1 MPDGPLNDIT
11 VIDLTRVLAGP
22 YCTMMLHDL
31 GARVI
36 KVEQPGSGDDA
47 REIGPFLG
55 PLSGYFASIN
65 RGKESIALDLR
76 NDSDRKVF
84 ELLLGSA
91 DVLIE
96 NFRPG
101 VMERLGYPWAVLKER
116 HPGLVYAAVSGFG
129 QNGPYSNRPA
139 YDLVVQAMGGVMS
152 LTGHP
157 GGEPTRVG
165 TSIGDIAAAL
175 FTTVGITSALHHR
188 ARTGEGGM
196 IDVAM
201 LDCQIA
207 ILENAIVR
215 HAATG
220 EIPGPLG
227 TRHPSIVPFDAFRTG
242 DGHIVIAAG
251 NDDLFQKLCD
261 VLELP
266 HLAADGRF
274 ATNAMRAGHVDALQ
288 EELEKVLTGRP
299 GEHWLALLQDAG
311 VPCGS
316 INTVADVMADPH
328 VASRNMI
335 VTAED
340 ARAGAIR
347 MSGNPIKFS
356 AFDDPARRGNVPGL
370 DEHRESILRELRDR
384 ESAG

>member
-1 MPDGPLNDIT
+1 MPDGPLNGIT

-36 KVEQPGSGDDA
+36 KVEQPDTGDDA
-47 REIGPFLG
+47 REIGPFMG

-65 RGKESIALDLR
+65 RGKESIALNLR
-76 NDSDRKVF
+76 NDCDREVF
-84 ELLLGSA
+84 EALLGSA

-101 VMERLGYPWAVLKER
+101 VMDRLGYAWAVLKER
-116 HPGLVYAAVSGFG
+116 HPGLIYAAVSGFG

-139 YDLVVQAMGGVMS
+139 YDLIVQAMGGVMS

-175 FTTVGITSALHHR
+175 FTTIGITSALHHR
-188 ARTGEGGM
+188 TRTGEGIM

-215 HAATG
+215 HATTG
-220 EIPGPLG
+220 ETPGPLG
-227 TRHPSIVPFDAFRTG
+227 TRHPSIVPFDAFRTS
-242 DGHIVIAAG
+242 DGYIVIAAG
-251 NDDLFQKLCD
+251 NDDLFLKLCD
-261 VLELP
+261 VLRLP
-266 HLAADGRF
+266 CLASDSRF
-274 ATNAMRAGHVDALQ
+274 STNAMRARHVDALQ
-288 EELEKVLTGRP
+288 KKLEKVLTTEP
-299 GEHWLALLQDAG
+299 GDHWLAVLQEAG

-316 INTVADVMADPH
+316 INTVADVMTDPH

-340 ARAGAIR
+340 ARAGPIR
-347 MSGNPIKFS
+347 MSGNPIKLS
-356 AFDDPARRGNVPGL
+356 AFEDPARRGRVPGL
-370 DEHRESILRELRDR
+370 DEHREAILRELRSR
-384 ESAG
+384 EDA

>member
-1 MPDGPLNDIT
+1 MPDGPLNGIT

-36 KVEQPGSGDDA
+36 KVEQPDIGDDA

-76 NDSDRKVF
+76 NDCDREVF
-84 ELLLGSA
+84 ETLLGSA

-101 VMERLGYPWAVLKER
+101 VMDRLGYAWAVLKER
-116 HPGLVYAAVSGFG
+116 HPGLIYAAVSGFG
-129 QNGPYSNRPA
+129 QNGPYSIRPA
-139 YDLVVQAMGGVMS
+139 YDLIVQAMGGVMS

-165 TSIGDIAAAL
+165 TSIGDITAAL
-175 FTTVGITSALHHR
+175 FTTIGITSALHHR
-188 ARTGEGGM
+188 TRTGEGIM

-215 HAATG
+215 HATTG
-220 EIPGPLG
+220 ETPGPLG
-227 TRHPSIVPFDAFRTG
+227 TRHPSIVPFDAFRTS
-242 DGHIVIAAG
+242 DGHIVITAG
-251 NDDLFQKLCD
+251 NDDLFLKLCN
-261 VLELP
+261 VLRLSC
-266 HLAADGRF
+266 LASDSRF
-274 ATNAMRAGHVDALQ
+274 STNAMRARHVDALQ
-288 EELEKVLTGRP
+288 EELEKVLTTEP
-299 GEHWLALLQDAG
+299 GDHWLAVLQEAG

-316 INTVADVMADPH
+316 INTVADVMSDPH

-340 ARAGAIR
+340 ARVGPIR
-347 MSGNPIKFS
+347 MSGNPIKLS
-356 AFDDPARRGNVPGL
+356 AFEDPARRGRVPGL
-370 DEHRESILRELRDR
+370 DEHREAILRELRSRKD
-384 ESAG
+384 A

>member
-36 KVEQPGSGDDA
+36 KVEQPGTGDDA

-76 NDSDRKVF
+76 NDNDRTVF
-84 ELLLGSA
+84 EHLLGSA

-101 VMERLGYPWAVLKER
+101 VMERLGYPWTILKER

-175 FTTVGITSALHHR
+175 FTTIGITSALHHR
-188 ARTGEGGM
+188 ARTGEGIM

-220 EIPGPLG
+220 EVPGPLG
-227 TRHPSIVPFDAFRTG
+227 TRHPSIVPFDAFRTS

-266 HLAADGRF
+266 RLAAESRF
-274 ATNAMRAGHVDALQ
+274 ATNAMRADHVDALQ
-288 EELEKVLTGRP
+288 EELEKVLTSRP
-299 GEHWLALLQDAG
+299 GNHWLALLQDAG
-311 VPCGS
+311 VPCGP
-316 INTVADVMADPH
+316 INTVADVMTDPH

-340 ARAGAIR
+340 ARQGAIR

-356 AFDDPARRGNVPGL
+356 TFEDPARRGNVPCL
-370 DEHRESILRELRDR
+370 DEHRGSILRELRAR
-384 ESAG
+384 EPA

>member
-1 MPDGPLNDIT
+1 MPDGPLNGIT

-36 KVEQPGSGDDA
+36 KVEQPDTGDDA

-55 PLSGYFASIN
+55 PVSGYFASIN

-76 NDSDRKVF
+76 NDCDRKVF
-84 ELLLGSA
+84 EALLGSA
-91 DVLIE
+91 DILIE

-101 VMERLGYPWAVLKER
+101 VMDRLGYSWAVLKER
-116 HPGLVYAAVSGFG
+116 FPGLIYAAVSGFG
-129 QNGPYSNRPA
+129 QNGPYSSRPA
-139 YDLVVQAMGGVMS
+139 YDLIVQAMGGVMS

-157 GGEPTRVG
+157 GGEPARVG
-165 TSIGDIAAAL
+165 SSIGDIAAAL
-175 FTTVGITSALHHR
+175 FTTIGITSALHHR
-188 ARTGEGGM
+188 TRTGEGMM

-220 EIPGPLG
+220 EVPGPLG

-251 NDDLFQKLCD
+251 NDDLFLKLID
-261 VLELP
+261 VLGLSR
-266 HLAADGRF
+266 LAADNRF
-274 ATNAMRAGHVDALQ
+274 STNAMRAKHVDALQ
-288 EELEKVLTGRP
+288 QELENVLATRP
-299 GEHWLALLQDAG
+299 GDHWLTVLQEAG

-316 INTVADVMADPH
+316 INTVADVMTDPH

-335 VTAED
+335 VAAED
-340 ARAGAIR
+340 ARAGSIR
-347 MSGNPIKFS
+347 MSGNPIKMS
-356 AFDDPARRGNVPGL
+356 AFEDPECRGRVPGL
-370 DEHRESILRELRDR
+370 DEHREAILRELRSR
-384 ESAG
+384 EHA

>member
-31 GARVI
+31 GARII
-36 KVEQPGSGDDA
+36 KVEQPDTGDDA

-76 NDSDRKVF
+76 IDGDREVF
-84 ELLLGSA
+84 EALLGSA

-101 VMERLGYPWAVLKER
+101 VMERLGYPWSVLQER

-129 QNGPYSNRPA
+129 QNGPYSSRPA
-139 YDLVVQAMGGVMS
+139 YDLIVQAMGGVMS

-175 FTTVGITSALHHR
+175 FATIGITSALHHR
-188 ARTGEGGM
+188 SRTGEGIM

-207 ILENAIVR
+207 MLENAIVR
-215 HAATG
+215 HATTG

-251 NDDLFQKLCD
+251 NDDLFVKLCD
-261 VLELP
+261 VLGLSG
-266 HLAADGRF
+266 LAADNRF
-274 ATNAMRAGHVDALQ
+274 STNARRATHADTLR
-288 EELEKVLTGRP
+288 EELEAVLTTRP
-299 GEHWLALLQDAG
+299 GDHWLAVLQEAG

-316 INTVADVMADPH
+316 INTIADVMADPH
-328 VASRNMI
+328 VAARNMI
-335 VTAED
+335 VMAED
-340 ARAGAIR
+340 ARAGSIR
-347 MSGNPIKFS
+347 MSGNPIKLS
-356 AFDDPARRGNVPGL
+356 AFEDPARRGRVPDL
-370 DEHRESILRELRDR
+370 DEHREAILRELRSRDH
-384 ESAG
+384 A

>member
-1 MPDGPLNDIT
+1 MPDGPLNGIT

-36 KVEQPGSGDDA
+36 KVEQPDTGDDA

-76 NDSDRKVF
+76 NDRDREVF
-84 ELLLGSA
+84 EALLGSA

-101 VMERLGYPWAVLKER
+101 VMERLGYPWPVLKEQ
-116 HPGLVYAAVSGFG
+116 HPGLIYAAVSGFG
-129 QNGPYSNRPA
+129 QNGPYSTRPA
-139 YDLVVQAMGGVMS
+139 YDLIVQAMGGVMS

-175 FTTVGITSALHHR
+175 FTTIGITSALHHR
-188 ARTGEGGM
+188 SRTGEGIM

-215 HAATG
+215 HATTG
-220 EIPGPLG
+220 ETPGPLG

-242 DGHIVIAAG
+242 DGYIVIAAG
-251 NDDLFQKLCD
+251 NDDLFVKLCD
-261 VLELP
+261 VLGLSR
-266 HLAADGRF
+266 LATDSRF
-274 ATNAMRAGHVDALQ
+274 ATNAMRATHVDALQ
-288 EELEKVLTGRP
+288 EELETVLTTGP
-299 GEHWLALLQDAG
+299 GDHWLAVLQEAG

-328 VASRNMI
+328 VAARNMI
-335 VTAED
+335 VMAED
-340 ARAGAIR
+340 ARAGSIR
-347 MSGNPIKFS
+347 MSGNPIKLS
-356 AFDDPARRGNVPGL
+356 AFEDPARRGHAPGL
-370 DEHRESILRELRDR
+370 DEHREAILHEIRSREH
-384 ESAG
+384 A

>member
-1 MPDGPLNDIT
+1 MPDGPLHGIT

-36 KVEQPGSGDDA
+36 KVEQPDTGDDA

-65 RGKESIALDLR
+65 RGKESIALNLR
-76 NDSDRKVF
+76 HDGDREVF
-84 ELLLGSA
+84 EALLGSA

-101 VMERLGYPWAVLKER
+101 VMERLGYSWALLKER
-116 HPGLVYAAVSGFG
+116 HPGLIYAAVSGFG
-129 QNGPYSNRPA
+129 QNGPYSSRPA

-165 TSIGDIAAAL
+165 TSIGDITAAL
-175 FTTVGITSALHHR
+175 FTTIGITSALHHR

-215 HAATG
+215 HATTG
-220 EIPGPLG
+220 EVPGPLG
-227 TRHPSIVPFDAFRTG
+227 TRHPSIVPFDAFKTR

-251 NDDLFQKLCD
+251 NDDLFVTLCD
-261 VLELP
+261 VLG
-266 HLAADGRF
+266 LAFLATDNRF
-274 ATNAMRAGHVDALQ
+274 ATNAMRAQHVDILQ
-288 EELEKVLTGRP
+288 KEIENVLTARP
-299 GEHWLALLQDAG
+299 TDHWLAILQNAG

-340 ARAGAIR
+340 ARAGSIR

-356 AFDDPARRGNVPGL
+356 AFEDPRQRGSVPGL
-370 DEHRESILRELRDR
+370 DEHREPILRELRSR
-384 ESAG
+384 EPA

>member
-1 MPDGPLNDIT
+1 MPDGPLNGIT

-36 KVEQPGSGDDA
+36 KVEQPDTGDDA
-47 REIGPFLG
+47 REIGPFMG

-65 RGKESIALDLR
+65 RGKESIALNLR
-76 NDSDRKVF
+76 NDCDREVF
-84 ELLLGSA
+84 EALLGSA

-101 VMERLGYPWAVLKER
+101 VMDRLGYAWAVLKER
-116 HPGLVYAAVSGFG
+116 HPGLIYAAVSGFG
-129 QNGPYSNRPA
+129 QTGPYSNRPA
-139 YDLVVQAMGGVMS
+139 YDLIVQAMGGVMS

-175 FTTVGITSALHHR
+175 FTTIGITSALHHR
-188 ARTGEGGM
+188 TRTGEGIM

-215 HAATG
+215 HATTG
-220 EIPGPLG
+220 ETPGPLG
-227 TRHPSIVPFDAFRTG
+227 TRHPSIVPFDAFRTS
-242 DGHIVIAAG
+242 DGYIVIAAG
-251 NDDLFQKLCD
+251 NDDLFLRLCD
-261 VLELP
+261 VLRLSC
-266 HLAADGRF
+266 LASDSRF
-274 ATNAMRAGHVDALQ
+274 STNAMRARHVDALQ
-288 EELEKVLTGRP
+288 KKLEKVLTTEP
-299 GEHWLALLQDAG
+299 GDHWLAVLQEAG

-316 INTVADVMADPH
+316 INTVADVMTDPH

-340 ARAGAIR
+340 AQAGPIR
-347 MSGNPIKFS
+347 MSGNPIKLS
-356 AFDDPARRGNVPGL
+356 AFEDPARRGRVPGL
-370 DEHRESILRELRDR
+370 DEHREAILRELRSR
-384 ESAG
+384 EDA

>member
-1 MPDGPLNDIT
+1 MPDGPLNGIT

-36 KVEQPGSGDDA
+36 KVEQPDTGDDA
-47 REIGPFLG
+47 REIGPFMG

-65 RGKESIALDLR
+65 RGKESIALNLR
-76 NDSDRKVF
+76 NDCDREVF
-84 ELLLGSA
+84 EALLGSA

-101 VMERLGYPWAVLKER
+101 VMDRLGYAWAFLKER
-116 HPGLVYAAVSGFG
+116 HPGLIYAAVSGFG

-139 YDLVVQAMGGVMS
+139 YDLIVQAMGGVMS

-165 TSIGDIAAAL
+165 TSIGDIAVAL
-175 FTTVGITSALHHR
+175 FTTIGITSALHHR
-188 ARTGEGGM
+188 TRTGEGIM

-215 HAATG
+215 HATTG
-220 EIPGPLG
+220 ETPGPLG
-227 TRHPSIVPFDAFRTG
+227 TRHPSIVPFDAFRTS
-242 DGHIVIAAG
+242 DGYIVIAAG
-251 NDDLFQKLCD
+251 NDDLFLKLCD
-261 VLELP
+261 VLRLSC
-266 HLAADGRF
+266 LASDSRF
-274 ATNAMRAGHVDALQ
+274 STNAMRARHVDALQ
-288 EELEKVLTGRP
+288 KKLEKVLTTEP
-299 GEHWLALLQDAG
+299 GDHWLAVLQDAG

-316 INTVADVMADPH
+316 INTVADVMTDPH

-340 ARAGAIR
+340 ARAGPIR
-347 MSGNPIKFS
+347 MSGNPIKLS
-356 AFDDPARRGNVPGL
+356 AFEDPARRGRVPGL
-370 DEHRESILRELRDR
+370 DEHREAILRELRSR
-384 ESAG
+384 EDA

>member
-36 KVEQPGSGDDA
+36 KVEQPGTGDDA

-84 ELLLGSA
+84 EHLLGSA

-101 VMERLGYPWAVLKER
+101 VMERLGYPWAILKER

-152 LTGHP
+152 LTGQP

-175 FTTVGITSALHHR
+175 FTTIGITSALHHR
-188 ARTGEGGM
+188 DRTGEGGM

-215 HAATG
+215 HATTG

-251 NDDLFQKLCD
+251 NDDLFQKLCN

-266 HLAADGRF
+266 HLAADSRF
-274 ATNAMRAGHVDALQ
+274 VTNAARAEHVDALQ
-288 EELEKVLTGRP
+288 EELEKVLTSRP
-299 GEHWLALLQDAG
+299 GDHWLALLQDAG

-316 INTVADVMADPH
+316 INTVADVMTDPH

-356 AFDDPARRGNVPGL
+356 AFEDPAQRGTVPGL
-370 DEHRESILRELRDR
+370 DEHRQSILRELRAR

>member
-1 MPDGPLNDIT
+1 MPDGPLNGIT

-36 KVEQPGSGDDA
+36 KVEQPDTGDDA
-47 REIGPFLG
+47 REIGPFMG

-65 RGKESIALDLR
+65 RGKESIALNLR
-76 NDSDRKVF
+76 NDCDREVF
-84 ELLLGSA
+84 EALLGSA

-101 VMERLGYPWAVLKER
+101 VMDRLGYAWAVLKER
-116 HPGLVYAAVSGFG
+116 HPGLIYAAVSGFG

-139 YDLVVQAMGGVMS
+139 YDLIVQAMGGVMS

-175 FTTVGITSALHHR
+175 FTTIGITSALHHR
-188 ARTGEGGM
+188 TRTGEGIM

-215 HAATG
+215 HATTG
-220 EIPGPLG
+220 ETPGPLG
-227 TRHPSIVPFDAFRTG
+227 TRHPSIVPFDAFRTS
-242 DGHIVIAAG
+242 DGYIVIAAG
-251 NDDLFQKLCD
+251 NDDLFLKLCD
-261 VLELP
+261 VLRLSC
-266 HLAADGRF
+266 LASDSRF
-274 ATNAMRAGHVDALQ
+274 STNAMRARHVDALQ
-288 EELEKVLTGRP
+288 KKLEKVLTTEP
-299 GEHWLALLQDAG
+299 GDHWLAVLQEAG

-316 INTVADVMADPH
+316 INTVADVMTDPH

-340 ARAGAIR
+340 ARAGPIR
-347 MSGNPIKFS
+347 MSGNPIKLS
-356 AFDDPARRGNVPGL
+356 AFEDPARRGPVPGL
-370 DEHRESILRELRDR
+370 DEHREAILRELRSR
-384 ESAG
+384 EDA

>member
-1 MPDGPLNDIT
+1 MPDGPLSGIT

-36 KVEQPGSGDDA
+36 KVEQPGTGDDA

-55 PLSGYFASIN
+55 TLSGYFASIN
-65 RGKESIALDLR
+65 RGKESIGLDLR
-76 NDSDRKVF
+76 KEDDRGVF
-84 ELLLGSA
+84 EALLASA

-101 VMERLGYPWAVLKER
+101 VMERLGYSWDVLKGR
-116 HPGLVYAAVSGFG
+116 HPGLIYAAVSGFG

-152 LTGHP
+152 LTGQP

-165 TSIGDIAAAL
+165 TSIGDITAAL
-175 FTTVGITSALHHR
+175 FATIGITSALHHR
-188 ARTGEGGM
+188 ALTGEGGM

-215 HAATG
+215 HATTG
-220 EIPGPLG
+220 EVPGPLG

-251 NDDLFQKLCD
+251 NDDLFRKLCD
-261 VLELP
+261 VLGLSR
-266 HLAADGRF
+266 LAIDSRF
-274 ATNAMRAGHVDALQ
+274 ATNAMRAEHVEVLQ
-288 EELEKVLTGRP
+288 EEMETVLTTRQGD
-299 GEHWLALLQDAG
+299 HWLGLLQDAG

-316 INTVADVMADPH
+316 INTVADVMTDAH
-328 VASRNMI
+328 VAARNMI
-335 VTAED
+335 VTAD
-340 ARAGAIR
+340 SRAGSIR

-356 AFDDPARRGNVPGL
+356 GFDDPAHRGSVPVL
-370 DEHRESILRELRDR
+370 DEHREAILRNLRSG
-384 ESAG
+384 EPE